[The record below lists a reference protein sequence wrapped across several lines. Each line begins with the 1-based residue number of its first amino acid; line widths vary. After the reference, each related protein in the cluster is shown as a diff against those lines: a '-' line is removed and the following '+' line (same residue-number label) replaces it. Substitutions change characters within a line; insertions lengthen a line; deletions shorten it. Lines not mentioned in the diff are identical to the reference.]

1 MDRLLRFSYICPAH
15 VYNSHCAAAAGWH
28 LREENDEKEGEREKE
43 GGRLVRR
50 RERETRGY
58 ASTKREG
65 SGLWW
70 EGGER
75 GRGVEG
81 WERIGRVGG
90 LERVRGHGS
99 YGIALTFDLIPLPA
113 SLETPCRPLPSVPRA
128 PTLLRN
134 RLECET
140 LATDRESSRP
150 GNIRKGGAERKC
162 GFFFANFRRCACVSC
177 VLLVRRVSGADA
189 CVASGTWYWIMTRRT
204 ESAY

>member
-150 GNIRKGGAERKC
+150 GNIRKGGAR
-162 GFFFANFRRCACVSC
+162 
-177 VLLVRRVSGADA
+177 D
-189 CVASGTWYWIMTRRT
+189 
-204 ESAY
+204 ESADSFLQIFVGVPVYLVFYLCVECPVQTRALHQERDIE

>member
-1 MDRLLRFSYICPAH
+1 
-15 VYNSHCAAAAGWH
+15 

-81 WERIGRVGG
+81 
-90 LERVRGHGS
+90 
-99 YGIALTFDLIPLPA
+99 
-113 SLETPCRPLPSVPRA
+113 
-128 PTLLRN
+128 
-134 RLECET
+134 
-140 LATDRESSRP
+140 
-150 GNIRKGGAERKC
+150 
-162 GFFFANFRRCACVSC
+162 
-177 VLLVRRVSGADA
+177 
-189 CVASGTWYWIMTRRT
+189 
-204 ESAY
+204 